1 MNYRNCFLIFAVIC
15 ICAASCSSVEPVK
28 VNAIVPHPAS
38 IEVLDNGAFLLGR
51 SAVVVCK
58 GEGTENS
65 AAFLKG
71 YLQEHYGVAS
81 RKWGAR
87 KIELRIEED
96 SAAVQG
102 AYSLEV
108 LPRKITVVGKNAP
121 GLFYGVQTLLQ
132 LLPVDAE
139 EIVGKKIPVPASKY
153 GSQDMR

>member
-38 IEVLDNGAFLLGR
+38 IEVLDNGAFLLGG
-51 SAVVVCK
+51 SAAVVCK

-65 AAFLKG
+65 AAFLQD
-71 YLQEHYGVAS
+71 YLQKHYGVAS

-108 LPRKITVVGKNAP
+108 LPR
-121 GLFYGVQTLLQ
+121 
-132 LLPVDAE
+132 
-139 EIVGKKIPVPASKY
+139 
-153 GSQDMR
+153 